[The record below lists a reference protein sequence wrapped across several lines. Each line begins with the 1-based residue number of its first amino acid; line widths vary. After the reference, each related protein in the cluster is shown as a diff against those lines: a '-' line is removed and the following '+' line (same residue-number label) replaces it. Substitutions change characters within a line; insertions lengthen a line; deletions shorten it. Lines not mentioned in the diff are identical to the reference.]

1 MLYATTRRSEGF
13 SYGRIRRHRG
23 SVPGYKMVN
32 RDRVEGHKILYRDYF
47 ATPCVYESFFRMR
60 FRMSRP
66 LFFRIVNEVE
76 QYDPYFIQRT
86 DVVGVLG
93 LSSLQKITAAY
104 RILAYGTPTN
114 SVDEYIIIGESTVIE
129 SLRRFVKAVI
139 AMFDDHYLR
148 SPNNINIARLL
159 QMGEQRSFPGMLG
172 SIDCMHRKW
181 KNCPTTWQRMY
192 TGHCQFVMNQQSFLK
207 L

>member
-1 MLYATTRRSEGF
+1 
-13 SYGRIRRHRG
+13 
-23 SVPGYKMVN
+23 MVN
-32 RDRVEGHKILYRDYF
+32 RDRVECHKRLYRDYF

-93 LSSLQKITAAY
+93 LSSFQKITAAY

-114 SVDEYIIIGESTVIE
+114 SVDEYIIIGESTVIV

-148 SPNNINIARLL
+148 SLNNIDIARFL
-159 QMGEQRSFPGMLG
+159 QMGEQRGFPVMLG
-172 SIDCMHRKW
+172 SIDCMHWKW
-181 KNCPTTWQRMY
+181 KICPTT
-192 TGHCQFVMNQQSFLK
+192 CNVCILVIVMNQQSF
-207 L
+207 